1 MSKCNLCIELHL
13 YWHTSMVP
21 KNTNEVIRMNK
32 ENRELNF
39 VKIEATGFQD
49 LCNRIA
55 ELEAENS
62 KLILENER
70 LTRMKN
76 GLKLNN
82 SKLTQERN
90 DLIDENF
97 KRIEESNRLFGE
109 LQDIKSL
116 SMFEFADKYCNDDE
130 LEKAGRQLAHE
141 LITARNNMTNEDL
154 AIEAAENCHVPYS
167 GDDF

>member
-1 MSKCNLCIELHL
+1 MTDIREVSILNDNELYEINGETYSLHELKGFIE
-13 YWHTSMVP
+13 SAQ
-21 KNTNEVIRMNK
+21 
-32 ENRELNF
+32 ELGR
-39 VKIEATGFQD
+39 KT
-49 LCNRIA
+49 
-55 ELEAENS
+55 
-62 KLILENER
+62 ER
-70 LTRMKN
+70 QTTFIN
-76 GLKLNN
+76 ALKLNN
-82 SKLTQERN
+82 AKLTEERN
-90 DLIDENF
+90 ELIDENF

>member
-1 MSKCNLCIELHL
+1 
-13 YWHTSMVP
+13 
-21 KNTNEVIRMNK
+21 MNS
-32 ENRELNF
+32 ENREVSILNDNELYEINGETYSLHELKGF
-39 VKIEATGFQD
+39 IESAQ
-49 LCNRIA
+49 
-55 ELEAENS
+55 ELGR
-62 KLILENER
+62 KTER
-70 LTRMKN
+70 QTRFIKA
-76 GLKLNN
+76 LKLNN
-82 SKLTQERN
+82 AKLTQERN
-90 DLIDENF
+90 ELIDENF

-141 LITARNNMTNEDL
+141 LITARNNMTDEDL

>member
-1 MSKCNLCIELHL
+1 M
-13 YWHTSMVP
+13 T
-21 KNTNEVIRMNK
+21 R
-32 ENRELNF
+32 ENREVSILNDNELYEINGETYSLHELKGF
-39 VKIEATGFQD
+39 IESAQ
-49 LCNRIA
+49 
-55 ELEAENS
+55 ELGR
-62 KLILENER
+62 KTER
-70 LTRMKN
+70 QTRFIKA
-76 GLKLNN
+76 LKLNN
-82 SKLTQERN
+82 AKLTQERN

>member
-1 MSKCNLCIELHL
+1 MTDIREVSILNDNELYEINGETYSLHELKGFIE
-13 YWHTSMVP
+13 SAQ
-21 KNTNEVIRMNK
+21 
-32 ENRELNF
+32 ELGR
-39 VKIEATGFQD
+39 KT
-49 LCNRIA
+49 
-55 ELEAENS
+55 
-62 KLILENER
+62 ER
-70 LTRMKN
+70 QTRFIKA
-76 GLKLNN
+76 LKLHNA
-82 SKLTQERN
+82 KLTEERN
-90 DLIDENF
+90 ELIDENF